1 MMGLSWDWCLLRER
15 KTIVNKGCSR
25 TTCYLVLIVVL
36 TGLVWLLF
44 AVRALIGPLVIAAL
58 LAYVLNPAVT
68 LITARTK
75 LSHRLSVSLVYL
87 LFLGVLVAL
96 LVIFVPVVV
105 SQAKS
110 LSLEL
115 QGIEVQLEDALASP
129 TTFLGFDLSL
139 DELLVGLQEI
149 SSPLL
154 KPERVLRVLKATTTN
169 LAWILV
175 ILVTTYYF
183 LRDWERL
190 REWLIRL
197 APEAYQSDIR
207 RLHKD
212 IQGVWQA
219 YLRGQLLLMLV
230 VGVLTGL
237 GSAAVGLPGA
247 VALGLLAG
255 ALDLVPSLGP
265 TVAMVVAA
273 LIAWFEGS
281 AYLPLSNTWFTVVVI
296 ALYNLVQL
304 LENIWLQPR
313 IMGRSVRLHP
323 GLVFVAVVGALT
335 LMGMLAA
342 LIIVPLVGSAR
353 VVGRYVHRRMLGLE
367 PWPEAVSSSS
377 YQGTLKYPL
386 SGRREER
393 RKGHDSQTPPCQKRQ
408 SRGDS

>member
-1 MMGLSWDWCLLRER
+1 M
-15 KTIVNKGCSR
+15 VNEGWSR
-25 TTCYLVLIVVL
+25 VTRYLALILVL
-36 TGLVWLLF
+36 TALVWLLF
-44 AVRALIGPLVIAAL
+44 AVRALIGPLVVAAL

-68 LITARTK
+68 LITTRTK
-75 LSHRLSVSLVYL
+75 LRHNLSVSLVYL
-87 LFLGVLVAL
+87 LFLAVLVVI

-105 SQAKS
+105 HQAKS

-115 QGIEVQLEDALASP
+115 QDIKVQLEDALVRP
-129 TTFLGFDLSL
+129 ITFLGFDLSL
-139 DELLVGLQEI
+139 DALLVELKEI

-175 ILVTTYYF
+175 ILVTPYYL

-197 APEAYQSDIR
+197 APEAYQADVR

-237 GSAAVGLPGA
+237 GSAGVGLPGA

-255 ALDLVPSLGP
+255 VLELIPSLGP
-265 TVAMVVAA
+265 TAAMVVAA
-273 LIAWFEGS
+273 VVAWFEGS
-281 AYLPLSNTWFTVVVI
+281 AHLPLSNVWFTAVVV
-296 ALYNLVQL
+296 ALYTLVQL
-304 LENIWLQPR
+304 VENVWLQPH
-313 IMGRSVRLHP
+313 IIGRSLRLHP

-335 LMGMLAA
+335 LAGALVT
-342 LIIVPLVGSAR
+342 LIIVPLIGSAV
-353 VVGRYVHRRMLGLE
+353 VVGRYVHRKMLGLE
-367 PWPEAVSSSS
+367 PWPEPTGNLSTDTSSGSS
-377 YQGTLKYPL
+377 A
-386 SGRREER
+386 ER
-393 RKGHDSQTPPCQKRQ
+393 GLNA
-408 SRGDS
+408 